1 MNRKFIADK
10 IAEKMK
16 SIAPWATTILYGS
29 KARGDAKAD
38 SDIDILILIP
48 DTFKQEFTKLR
59 LLIADELFNIEL
71 EFGVLISPL
80 ILLQEMWN
88 TKITPFSLN
97 VKKDGIL
104 L

>member
-1 MNRKFIADK
+1 MSRKFIVDI
-10 IAEKMK
+10 IAEKMQ

-29 KARGDAKAD
+29 EARGDAKAD
-38 SDIDILILIP
+38 SDIDILILNP

-71 EFGVLISPL
+71 ELGVLISPL